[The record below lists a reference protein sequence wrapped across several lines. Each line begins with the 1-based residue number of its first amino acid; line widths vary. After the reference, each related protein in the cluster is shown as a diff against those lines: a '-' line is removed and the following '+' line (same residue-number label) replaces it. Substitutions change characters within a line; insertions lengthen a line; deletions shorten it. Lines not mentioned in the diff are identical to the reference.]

1 MLTLQKAKP
10 SMPSCDKLAAKGT
23 QDHMA
28 RGRDCPLP
36 KTPLRWK
43 LWAAVWEK
51 SDSSLWHWTCS
62 VRKQRGSPGLSGSTV
77 HKQFKRCYIA
87 NKNKIALYNKV
98 LPHKHRVCSAS
109 RKCIQKVFLFK
120 MHAERN
126 LLKWT
131 ELQLPIWML
140 AIVSVCRSQS
150 GLTPKWYFFSISPK
164 ETKV

>member
-28 RGRDCPLP
+28 RGRDWPFP
-36 KTPLRWK
+36 KYPWDESSGQQCGRSQTAASDTEPA
-43 LWAAVWEK
+43 LWGN
-51 SDSSLWHWTCS
+51 
-62 VRKQRGSPGLSGSTV
+62 RGAPGLSGSTV

-87 NKNKIALYNKV
+87 NKNKIALYYKV

-109 RKCIQKVFLFK
+109 RKCIQKVLLFK